1 MLNHA
6 MNTHAP
12 SASTLALLK
21 AMPRPVWILFAGT
34 FLNKFGSFVVPF
46 LALYM
51 TRQGFSTWDAG
62 VALGAYG
69 VGSLL
74 ACVGGGYLADTFG
87 RRKTIVLSMFSA
99 GAAMLALSQA
109 GGFLPIIVLTL
120 FTGLAAELYRP
131 ASSALLTDLVP
142 AGQRVTAFSAYRMAF
157 NAGWAFGPATAGFLA
172 GYSFFWLFVGDA
184 FTSILFGVVALFCL
198 PRDLRSATSRIA
210 WGEMVRTL
218 RRDRAFLRAM
228 AAGGAIGLVFLQMAS
243 TYGLYV
249 TSLGYSDKVYGALL
263 SLNGVLVVCC
273 ELPITSWTRRFPARR
288 VMSLGYFL
296 VGAGFAS
303 NAFASTLP
311 TLVAAMVVFTIGE
324 MILIPVASAY
334 VADLAPAHLRGSYLG
349 VWGLTSAVALIFGP
363 SLGMMLFKISPT
375 AVWLTCGALGA
386 IAAWVIS
393 IEDRELVTESIGAKA
408 GILD

>member
-1 MLNHA
+1 MNNHV
-6 MNTHAP
+6 P

-51 TRQGFSTWDAG
+51 TRQGFSTRDAG

-69 VGSLL
+69 VGTLL
-74 ACVGGGYLADTFG
+74 ACIGGGYLADTFG

-99 GAAMLALSQA
+99 GAAMLMLSQA
-109 GGFLPIIVLTL
+109 SGLVPIIFLTL
-120 FTGLAAELYRP
+120 LTGLTAELYRP

-172 GYSFFWLFVGDA
+172 GYSFLWLFVGDA
-184 FTSILFGVVALFCL
+184 LTSILFGVVALVCL

-210 WGEMVRTL
+210 WAEMFHTL
-218 RRDRAFLRAM
+218 RRDRPFLRAM
-228 AAGGAIGLVFLQMAS
+228 VAGGAIGLVFLQMAS

-249 TSLGYSDKVYGALL
+249 TSLGYSDKIYGALL
-263 SLNGVLVVCC
+263 SLNGLLVVCC

-288 VMSLGYFL
+288 VMALGYL
-296 VGAGFAS
+296 LIGAGFAL
-303 NAFASTLP
+303 NALATTIP
-311 TLVAAMVVFTIGE
+311 MLVCAMVVFTAGE
-324 MILIPVASAY
+324 MILVPVASAHI
-334 VADLAPAHLRGSYLG
+334 ADLAPAHLRGSYLG

-363 SLGMMLFKISPT
+363 SLGMMLFKINPT
-375 AVWLTCGALGA
+375 AVWLTCGGLGVF
-386 IAAWVIS
+386 AAWMIS
-393 IEDRELVTESIGAKA
+393 IEDSMPIPKSIGVKA